1 MSSVCQI
8 ELFWGSKI
16 AALNVTVTLASVEC
30 FELDLLVLHVRNDS
44 RAHHSSR
51 LKCCGSLT
59 WKVCEV
65 IQPSF
70 GPEASFIPCLSLNCP
85 SVAWGN

>member
-16 AALNVTVTLASVEC
+16 ATLNVTMTLASVEC
-30 FELDLLVLHVRNDS
+30 FELDLPVLYVRNDS

-51 LKCCGSLT
+51 FKHSGSLIWT
-59 WKVCEV
+59 
-65 IQPSF
+65 
-70 GPEASFIPCLSLNCP
+70 GM
-85 SVAWGN
+85 